1 MLAGVVAALLNGIPM
16 RIGGVPNDGC
26 TVRMMGCS
34 ADMRRMMWVQ
44 LKVNALYSRGE
55 MLRDMPDEWFALP
68 DDADMSNH
76 LYATIAGLDASR
88 RMERGD
94 FAGAYD
100 RLETMRAAGDRLI
113 GFFRMEAACEQMTAG
128 VLTHRSRAEIERVF
142 PEAAE
147 RYARLYSRYM
157 ISRALTLYIWERF
170 VRRDAEKA
178 AEAARRVRDMAERYP
193 VRGEA
198 QACVELL
205 DRAEKLKDEDYGVG

>member
-1 MLAGVVAALLNGIPM
+1 MCAA
-16 RIGGVPNDGC
+16 C
-26 TVRMMGCS
+26 
-34 ADMRRMMWVQ
+34 
-44 LKVNALYSRGE
+44 
-55 MLRDMPDEWFALP
+55 
-68 DDADMSNH
+68 
-76 LYATIAGLDASR
+76 
-88 RMERGD
+88 
-94 FAGAYD
+94 
-100 RLETMRAAGDRLI
+100 DRLI
-113 GFFRMEAACEQMTAG
+113 GLFRMEAACEQMTAG

-170 VRRDAEKA
+170 VRREKG